1 MATMSMD
8 AGLRVA
14 QPEGF
19 SVYLMERRLVALRL
33 DMPWWIGLD
42 LAPGVRVYRLSME
55 RNGLLIGEVA
65 QRSGASRK
73 ALRVYESAGI
83 LPPSRRTLSGYRLYT
98 AESHPGTAPMF
109 HAR

>member
-1 MATMSMD
+1 
-8 AGLRVA
+8 
-14 QPEGF
+14 
-19 SVYLMERRLVALRL
+19 
-33 DMPWWIGLD
+33 MPWWIGLD

-98 AESHPGTAPMF
+98 AESLAVLSSLPRHGAWVSRSVRSSGSSPSGVRAGAPAPTF
-109 HAR
+109 AS